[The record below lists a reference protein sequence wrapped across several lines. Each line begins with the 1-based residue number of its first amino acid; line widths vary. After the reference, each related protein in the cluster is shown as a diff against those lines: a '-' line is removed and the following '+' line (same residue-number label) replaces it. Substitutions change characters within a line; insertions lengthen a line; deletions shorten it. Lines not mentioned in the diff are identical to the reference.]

1 MSTAAQFQPS
11 GSEVKAAAFHE
22 KRRSGAMSQSRWRV
36 LREFAHAGASTR
48 NQIAERSGLPL
59 SSVCGRCRELLD
71 LGYLDVAG
79 TTADRPARQM
89 LEMSAEGVEVVAEQM
104 RKWGDSDAE

>member
-11 GSEVKAAAFHE
+11 GNEVKASAFRE
-22 KRRSGAMSQSRWRV
+22 QRSTGRISRSRTLV
-36 LREFAHAGASTR
+36 LVELAHRGASTR
-48 NQIAERSGLPL
+48 NQIADRASLPL

-71 LGYLDVAG
+71 LGYIDVAG

-89 LEMSAEGVEVVAEQM
+89 LELSAEGVDVVARMMSE
-104 RKWGDSDAE
+104 GAGDAE